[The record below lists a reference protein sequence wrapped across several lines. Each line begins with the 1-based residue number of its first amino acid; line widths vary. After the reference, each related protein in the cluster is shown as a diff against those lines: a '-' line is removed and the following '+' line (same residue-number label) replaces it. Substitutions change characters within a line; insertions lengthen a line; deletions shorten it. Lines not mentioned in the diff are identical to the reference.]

1 MINCP
6 NHGGSYD
13 CTPFCELCAGE
24 QEILASALVP
34 AAVKDITVTARDAI
48 NLGAWLL
55 EQGTTGVN
63 LAVVIDLLASENL
76 RQEIAHN

>member
-13 CTPFCELCAGE
+13 CTPFCELCTGN

-34 AAVKDITVTARDAI
+34 AAVKDLTVTPREI
-48 NLGAWLL
+48 VNLGIWLL
-55 EQGTTGVN
+55 EQEITGVN
-63 LAVVIDLLASENL
+63 LAVVIDGLASDYL
-76 RQEIAHN
+76 RHQAAAL